1 MRVIIE
7 VGVVVGERKERM
19 LGRVVVIVYFVR
31 VDVVLVVFVTVVEF
45 CFKGHQPRYQ
55 AASTASTAP

>member
-1 MRVIIE
+1 MRVIIV

-19 LGRVVVIVYFVR
+19 LGRVVVIFLR